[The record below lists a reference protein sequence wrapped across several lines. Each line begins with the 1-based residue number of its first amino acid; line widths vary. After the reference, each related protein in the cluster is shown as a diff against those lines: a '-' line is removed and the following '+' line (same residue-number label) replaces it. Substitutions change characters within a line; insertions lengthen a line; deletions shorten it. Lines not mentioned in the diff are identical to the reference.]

1 MNIAVLGA
9 GTIGKSWCA
18 LFLAAGHH
26 VVAYDPDPAKKE
38 EITDFIQASKSALRR
53 LGYQSAGLIERFRF
67 VQNPIDAVQG
77 AELIQENAPERLSV
91 KHQLFSEIEPYLN
104 SQAVIHSSTSGITLE
119 ELQAGLSDIGRII
132 IAHPFNPPHLIPLV
146 ELFGNQETKPRV
158 IESAREFYE
167 SLDKV
172 PVELQKSVPGHI
184 ANRIQ
189 AVVWQEALHLAQEG
203 VASLS
208 DIDKAITNGPG
219 LRWSIYGPNQLFSLA
234 AGDRGLEGF
243 IEHLGPSFQRWWS
256 SAGRVEINSKLV
268 DMVREQFKKDDKDI
282 ADMKIYRDQILLKIL
297 EAKIAIRDDGKPEE
311 E

>member
-1 MNIAVLGA
+1 MNIAVLGS

-26 VVAYDPDPAKKE
+26 VVAYDPNPITKE
-38 EITDFIQASKSALRR
+38 GITDFIQASQSSLRR
-53 LGYQSAGLIERFRF
+53 LGYRSAGLTERFRF
-67 VQNPIDAVQG
+67 TQDPLDAVQG
-77 AELIQENAPERLSV
+77 AELIQENAPERLGV
-91 KHQLFSEIEPYLN
+91 KHQLFSEIEPYLE

-158 IESAREFYE
+158 IDTAREFYE
-167 SLDKV
+167 SLGKV

-208 DIDKAITNGPG
+208 DIDKAIANGPG

-234 AGDRGLEGF
+234 SSDRGLEGF
-243 IEHLGPSFQRWWS
+243 IEHLGPSFQNWWS
-256 SAGRVEINSKLV
+256 SAGRVEIDSETV
-268 DMVREQFKKDDKDI
+268 DMVREQFKQDDQDI
-282 ADMKIYRDQILLKIL
+282 ADMKIYRDQILVKIL
-297 EAKIAIRDDGKPEE
+297 EAKIAMKDNGTSEE
-311 E
+311 G